1 MIDQENPFV
10 FDTVASIDANN
21 CTVSNQ
27 IRSTKPIEFSTAFYF
42 ATQTLSSVGY
52 GVLSPSTDY
61 SHVIVTVLG
70 FAGFL
75 IISAISGII
84 WSRFAKPDIPLRFSN
99 NLVVTN

>member
-1 MIDQENPFV
+1 MIQIY
-10 FDTVASIDANN
+10 SIDANN

-84 WSRFAKPDIPLRFSN
+84 WSRFCKTYDIPLRFSN
-99 NLVVTN
+99 NLVVTNWNGEKC